1 VKATC
6 LVDCRNTLGEGCV
19 WDPRDN
25 SLYWTDIEEQRIY
38 RLESSGEV
46 TEFRIPERAAF
57 ILPRTKSGF
66 VIGFATRIAL
76 CDAMFAEFTD
86 ITLIESDLPQTRL
99 NDATVDPDGGVVFG
113 TFDERDRL
121 PVANLYRLSPSGE
134 LLRLLSDVT
143 ISNGLAFSPDGTL
156 LYFADTAVGVIRRFK
171 VGDSPVIL
179 DEIEPLGGPDIAP
192 GRPDG
197 AVVDSDGYYWNA
209 RVWGGCIARIA
220 PDGRL
225 AQRIDLPTKGPTCVA
240 LGGPHGTRLFCTTL
254 RTRHSTEELKGTPQA
269 GGLFAVDVAAAGQPQ
284 RLCNL

>member
-1 VKATC
+1 VNATC

-19 WDPRDN
+19 WDPRDDT
-25 SLYWTDIEEQRIY
+25 LYWTDIEERRIY
-38 RLESSGEV
+38 RLDSSGNV
-46 TEFRIPERAAF
+46 IDFRIPERAGF
-57 ILPRTKSGF
+57 ILPRTKPGF

-76 CDAMFAEFTD
+76 CDSMFTKFTD
-86 ITLIESDLPQTRL
+86 IALIESELPQTRV

-121 PVANLYRLSPSGE
+121 PVASVYRLSPSGE
-134 LLRLLSDVT
+134 LLRLVRDVT
-143 ISNGLAFSPDGTL
+143 ISNGLAFSPDGNL
-156 LYFADTAVGVIRRFK
+156 MYFADTAVGVIRRFK
-171 VGDSPVIL
+171 VGDSLVIL

-197 AVVDSDGYYWNA
+197 AVVDSEGYYWNA
-209 RVWGGCIARIA
+209 RVWGGCLARIT

-240 LGGPHGTRLFCTTL
+240 FGGSDGTRLFCTTL
-254 RTRHSTEELKGTPQA
+254 RTRHSAEELKATPQA
-269 GGLFAVDVAAAGQPQ
+269 GGLFAVDVAVAGQRQ